1 MSWLN
6 KIKAVL
12 FDLHGTL
19 VFQENPISE
28 TEISDCLLSRGYEV
42 SPQQFGAAWSFVSFI
57 DYPKY
62 GYRSWHTYLSRVL
75 WRLKVKVDR
84 ETADSIV
91 KLFESKPY
99 QLYPDAAEAVVTA
112 RKNGFKTAI
121 VTTIAYFKF
130 KEAIQQFRKYLD
142 FVMTGYQA
150 GCDKSNPKMYKKVLE
165 ILNVKPDEA
174 VMIGDEIPLD
184 ILLPRRLGINTILLD
199 RKRQYAGQT
208 VDAFVYDLNEAMEMV
223 IKKFAET

>member
-1 MSWLN
+1 MN

-12 FDLHGTL
+12 LDLHGTL
-19 VFQENPISE
+19 VFQENPITE
-28 TEISDCLLSRGYEV
+28 TEISDCLFSRGYEV
-42 SPQQFGAAWSFVSFI
+42 SPQQFGAAWFFVSLI

-62 GYRSWHTYLSRVL
+62 GYRSWHTFLSRVL
-75 WRLKVKVDR
+75 WRLKVKVDG

-184 ILLPRRLGINTILLD
+184 ILLPKRLGINAILLD